1 MLETYSERARAAG
14 QCPRGT
20 RRLRVWVYEV
30 RAERV
35 VV

>member
-1 MLETYSERARAAG
+1 MLETYSEQQPASA
-14 QCPRGT
+14 QEGT
-20 RRLRVWVYEV
+20 PRLRVWVYEV